1 MAFDDELQN
10 LSMAS
15 PATGNAGGLGRPLL
29 LTPGEDLKGYL
40 LGHLGRAVLLAITC
54 VSVLAVL
61 LMFVF
66 IIGKARHFFMLSD
79 LSASL
84 SRVREFLASTQW
96 YPEAEHAEFG
106 ALALIVGSFYVTT
119 VALVLAVPVGL
130 LAAMFLSD
138 IAPFGVRAFFKP
150 VIELLAAIP
159 SVAYGFFAVLVVA
172 PWLQDT
178 FGFTTGVNVWN
189 AGLLLAV
196 MAVPTIISVAEDALS
211 AVGRERREASYGLG
225 ATRAETLLKVV
236 MPAARS
242 GIVAAVL
249 LGMMRAIGETM
260 VVWMAA
266 GMAGQIPTP
275 WWDLSQSVRPITAT
289 IAQEMG
295 ETPQGSPHFY
305 SLFALGL
312 LLLLVT
318 FALNL
323 VSEHFLGR
331 ARGGDGR

>member
-1 MAFDDELQN
+1 LLKKCHPGLDPGSTLNVWCVLCTQSVDSRPPRRVVDFR
-10 LSMAS
+10 
-15 PATGNAGGLGRPLL
+15 GNGK
-29 LTPGEDLKGYL
+29 KGP
-40 LGHLGRAVLLAITC
+40 
-54 VSVLAVL
+54 
-61 LMFVF
+61 
-66 IIGKARHFFMLSD
+66 FFWP
-79 LSASL
+79 
-84 SRVREFLASTQW
+84 VRFST
-96 YPEAEHAEFG
+96 
-106 ALALIVGSFYVTT
+106 
-119 VALVLAVPVGL
+119 
-130 LAAMFLSD
+130 D
-138 IAPFGVRAFFKP
+138 C
-150 VIELLAAIP
+150 
-159 SVAYGFFAVLVVA
+159 YGFFAVLVVA

-312 LLLLVT
+312 LLLVVT
-318 FALNL
+318 FVLNL
-323 VSEHFLGR
+323 VSEHFLSR
-331 ARGGDGR
+331 ARGGGVR